1 MSYENATLTAV
12 TQTTPTVKHFEFELE
27 ESSWSFDPGQHTVL
41 RFDDDGEEVERPYTM
56 INLPESRKFAL
67 AIKKYSDG
75 RATPWIHERQPGDE
89 IEFAEP
95 SGNLKIKDY
104 DKDVVFIST
113 GTGAT
118 PMYAM
123 LRDYLENGSGQS
135 YYFHGEKTRDTVLFK
150 DSLEL
155 MEVENRDLELFFSLT
170 DEDWNGAQGYV
181 QEHVPEHL
189 ESLDDKHFYVCGV
202 PAMVVQTEELL
213 KEKGVEEE
221 RIITEGWESDAV

>member
-1 MSYENATLTAV
+1 MTYESATLTAV
-12 TQTTPTVKHFEFELE
+12 TQTTPTVKHFQFELK
-27 ESSWSFDPGQHTVL
+27 ESSWEFEPGQHTVL
-41 RFDDDGEEVERPYTM
+41 RFEDDGEEVERPYTM
-56 INLPESRKFAL
+56 INLPEKDKFAL
-67 AIKKYSDG
+67 AIKKYPDG

-89 IEFAEP
+89 IDFAEP

-123 LRDYLENGSGQS
+123 LRDYLKNGSGEVF
-135 YYFHGEKTRDTVLFK
+135 YFHGEKTRETILFK
-150 DSLEL
+150 DGLEL
-155 MEVENRDLELFFSLT
+155 LDTENDDLDVFFSLT
-170 DEDWNGAQGYV
+170 DEEWSGAQGYV
-181 QEHVPEHL
+181 QEHVPEKLDSL
-189 ESLDDKHFYVCGV
+189 EDKHFYICGV

-213 KEKGVEEE
+213 KEEGVEED